1 MRDRPTTMSRREW
14 LRRLFLYGT
23 VGTTFAALG
32 GILLDV
38 WLAAGRFSAAHW
50 TDLAPLDLLPADGV
64 VPFPER
70 KVAILRRGDRLAV
83 LSLECTHLGC
93 LLNVVDQ
100 GFFCPCHGS
109 QFGPS
114 GEVWSGPANR
124 PLPWH
129 AARIREGRLW
139 VHTTGKL
146 PEPEWL
152 DLATAQREA

>member
-1 MRDRPTTMSRREW
+1 MTDRTTMGRREW

-50 TDLAPLDLLPADGV
+50 TDLAPLDLLPADGA
-64 VPFPER
+64 VPFPEK
-70 KVAILRRGDRLAV
+70 KVAVIRRGDRLAA

-93 LLNVVDQ
+93 LVNSVDQ

-109 QFGPS
+109 QFGPL
-114 GEVWSGPANR
+114 GEIWSGPASR

-129 AARIREGRLW
+129 AVRAQEGRLW
-139 VHTTGKL
+139 IHTAGKQ
-146 PEPEWL
+146 PAPDWL
-152 DLATAQREA
+152 DLGARQRRA

>member
-1 MRDRPTTMSRREW
+1 MTDRTTLNRREW

-50 TDLAPLDLLPADGV
+50 TDLAPLDLLPADGA
-64 VPFPER
+64 VPFPEKR
-70 KVAILRRGDRLAV
+70 VAVIRRGDRLAA

-93 LLNVVDQ
+93 LVNTVDQ

-109 QFGPS
+109 QFGTL
-114 GEVWSGPANR
+114 GEVWSGPASR

-129 AARIREGRLW
+129 AVRAREGRLW
-139 VHTTGKL
+139 IHTAGKR
-146 PEPEWL
+146 PEPDWL
-152 DLATAQREA
+152 ELGSVPGRA

>member
-1 MRDRPTTMSRREW
+1 MTETRTTLSRREW
-14 LRRLFLYGT
+14 LRRMFLFGT
-23 VGTTFAALG
+23 LGTTLAALG

-50 TDLAPLDLLPADGV
+50 TDLASLDLLPADGV
-64 VPFPER
+64 APFPAR
-70 KVAILRRGDRLAV
+70 KVAVIRQGDRLAV

-93 LLNVVDQ
+93 LLNAVDQ
-100 GFFCPCHGS
+100 TFFCPCHGS
-109 QFGPS
+109 QFGPM

-129 AARIREGRLW
+129 AVRSREGRLW

-146 PEPEWL
+146 AAPAWL
-152 DLATAQREA
+152 DLPAAQRRA